1 MHRYMHT
8 KKFLYR
14 HVHAQHHK
22 SVPPYAI
29 AAFYNHPM
37 EGVFD
42 TIGGS
47 IAFLVSGMTA
57 RTAIPFFCLTV
68 LLGTHM
74 PYDLVKRTE
83 GGFEARI
90 ISKD

>member
-8 KKFLYR
+8 NKFLYR

-22 SVPPYAI
+22 PVPPYAI

-68 LLGTHM
+68 
-74 PYDLVKRTE
+74 VKN
-83 GGFEARI
+83 
-90 ISKD
+90 S